1 MSIPVRVRGDV
12 VADVEI
18 VGIDIPNPK
27 GGSAYLVVER
37 TDNQKRYSLRVGIP
51 QEFVEPP
58 LPSDSPQEV

>member
-18 VGIDIPNPK
+18 IGIDIPNPK
-27 GGSAYLVVER
+27 DGSAFLVVER
-37 TDNQKRYSLRVGIP
+37 IDNQVRHSFRMGLPMELR
-51 QEFVEPP
+51 EPP